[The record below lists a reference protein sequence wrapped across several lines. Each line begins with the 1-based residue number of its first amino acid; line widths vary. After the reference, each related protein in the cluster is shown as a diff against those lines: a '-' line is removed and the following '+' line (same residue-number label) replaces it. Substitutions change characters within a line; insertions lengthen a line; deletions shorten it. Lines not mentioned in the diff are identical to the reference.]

1 MRPIGIPVLSSAA
14 NKPRQALVMK
24 LTAPQ
29 RGVLASFAT
38 IRTLRNLLV
47 GSVGLLFAMTASA
60 QTYTLADAILVDNG
74 PLQSNG
80 KVTGSF
86 TVTGGGAGPPVLTDV
101 SITTYVQQA
110 VTNFNIGEGGE
121 GFRFL
126 VSGDG
131 PDYTGD
137 PVFFLIGVEPS
148 EPGGG
153 ELELKPVISA
163 ATPGGGSANISFSL
177 NAVTLITTAGQA
189 ICPNADCSF
198 DAFPSFVTE
207 VDFESTPPP
216 TLVESVPEIT
226 NYRYSLDGGT
236 SFTGLEPPSA
246 TSPVTISGLTN
257 GTTYSIILQAVGK
270 IGNPVGAASD
280 PVEVTLEAASTA
292 PDAPTGLSAAPGDSQ
307 ASVTWTKPA
316 DGGSTITGYTV
327 TSAPDGKTCTT
338 SDADTLTCDVTGLTN
353 GTAYTFTV
361 TATNGVGTSAA
372 SAASSSV
379 TPVAPAPPA
388 PNVATPVP
396 TSPIWLLGMMAGLL
410 SLVAVRKLR
419 KT

>member
-1 MRPIGIPVLSSAA
+1 MIAMTRT
-14 NKPRQALVMK
+14 
-24 LTAPQ
+24 TAPQ

-101 SITTYVQQA
+101 SITTYDQQA

-163 ATPGGGSANISFSL
+163 ATPGDGSANISFSL

-338 SDADTLTCDVTGLTN
+338 SNADTLTCDVTGLTN
-353 GTAYTFTV
+353 GTAYTFSV

-379 TPVAPAPPA
+379 TPLEPVPPE
-388 PNVATPVP
+388 PTVATPVP
-396 TSPIWLLGMMAGLL
+396 TSPIWLLGIMAGLL
-410 SLVAVRKLR
+410 TLVAVRKLR

>member
-1 MRPIGIPVLSSAA
+1 MIAMTRT
-14 NKPRQALVMK
+14 
-24 LTAPQ
+24 TAPQ

-101 SITTYVQQA
+101 SITTYDQQA

-338 SDADTLTCDVTGLTN
+338 SNADTLTCDVTGLTN

-361 TATNGVGTSAA
+361 TATNFAGTSAA

-379 TPVAPAPPA
+379 TPAAPPV
-388 PNVATPVP
+388 PPVPTVATPVP
-396 TSPIWLLGMMAGLL
+396 TSPLWLLGVMAGLL

-419 KT
+419 KV

>member
-1 MRPIGIPVLSSAA
+1 MIAMTRT
-14 NKPRQALVMK
+14 
-24 LTAPQ
+24 TAPQ

-101 SITTYVQQA
+101 SITTYDQQA

-338 SDADTLTCDVTGLTN
+338 SNADTLTCDVTGLTN
-353 GTAYTFTV
+353 GTAYTFSV

-379 TPVAPAPPA
+379 TPAAPPV
-388 PNVATPVP
+388 PPVPTVATPVP
-396 TSPIWLLGMMAGLL
+396 TSPLWLLGVMAGLL

-419 KT
+419 KV

>member
-1 MRPIGIPVLSSAA
+1 MIAMTRT
-14 NKPRQALVMK
+14 
-24 LTAPQ
+24 TAPQ

-101 SITTYVQQA
+101 SITTYDQQA

-137 PVFFLIGVEPS
+137 PVFFLIGFEPS

-280 PVEVTLEAASTA
+280 PVEVTLAGIQPGAGATA
-292 PDAPTGLSAAPGDSQ
+292 VP
-307 ASVTWTKPA
+307 
-316 DGGSTITGYTV
+316 
-327 TSAPDGKTCTT
+327 
-338 SDADTLTCDVTGLTN
+338 
-353 GTAYTFTV
+353 
-361 TATNGVGTSAA
+361 VG
-372 SAASSSV
+372 
-379 TPVAPAPPA
+379 PL
-388 PNVATPVP
+388 
-396 TSPIWLLGMMAGLL
+396 WLLGVMAGLL

-419 KT
+419 KA

>member
-1 MRPIGIPVLSSAA
+1 MTRT
-14 NKPRQALVMK
+14 
-24 LTAPQ
+24 TAPQ

-86 TVTGGGAGPPVLTDV
+86 KVTGGGAGPPVLTDV
-101 SITTYVQQA
+101 SITTYDQQA

-163 ATPGGGSANISFSL
+163 ATPGDGSANISFSL

-379 TPVAPAPPA
+379 TPVAPVPPV
-388 PNVATPVP
+388 PTVATPVP
-396 TSPIWLLGMMAGLL
+396 TSPIWLLGIMAGLL
-410 SLVAVRKLR
+410 SLVAIRKLR
-419 KT
+419 KV

>member
-1 MRPIGIPVLSSAA
+1 VLYSAD
-14 NKPRQALVMK
+14 NKATDAFLMIAT
-24 LTAPQ
+24 TAPQ
-29 RGVLASFAT
+29 RSVFALSAV
-38 IRTLRNLLV
+38 IRTVANLLV
-47 GSVGLLFAMTASA
+47 GSAALLFVITASA

-101 SITTYVQQA
+101 SITTYDQQA

-338 SDADTLTCDVTGLTN
+338 SNADTLTCDVTGLTN

-379 TPVAPAPPA
+379 TPAAPVPPV
-388 PNVATPVP
+388 PTVATPVP
-396 TSPIWLLGMMAGLL
+396 TSPLWLLGIMAGLL
-410 SLVAVRKLR
+410 SLVGMSKLR

>member
-1 MRPIGIPVLSSAA
+1 M
-14 NKPRQALVMK
+14 
-24 LTAPQ
+24 
-29 RGVLASFAT
+29 
-38 IRTLRNLLV
+38 V

-86 TVTGGGAGPPVLTDV
+86 KVTGGGAGPPVLTDV
-101 SITTYVQQA
+101 SITTYDQQA

-280 PVEVTLEAASTA
+280 PVEVTLAGIQPAAGATA
-292 PDAPTGLSAAPGDSQ
+292 VP
-307 ASVTWTKPA
+307 
-316 DGGSTITGYTV
+316 
-327 TSAPDGKTCTT
+327 
-338 SDADTLTCDVTGLTN
+338 
-353 GTAYTFTV
+353 
-361 TATNGVGTSAA
+361 VG
-372 SAASSSV
+372 
-379 TPVAPAPPA
+379 PL
-388 PNVATPVP
+388 
-396 TSPIWLLGMMAGLL
+396 WLLGVMAGLL

-419 KT
+419 KV

>member
-1 MRPIGIPVLSSAA
+1 MTRT
-14 NKPRQALVMK
+14 
-24 LTAPQ
+24 TAPQ

-86 TVTGGGAGPPVLTDV
+86 KVTGGGAGPPVLTDV
-101 SITTYVQQA
+101 SITTYDQQA

-137 PVFFLIGVEPS
+137 PVFFLIGFEPS

-163 ATPGGGSANISFSL
+163 ATPGDGSANISFSL

-280 PVEVTLEAASTA
+280 PVEVTLAGIQPAAGATA
-292 PDAPTGLSAAPGDSQ
+292 VP
-307 ASVTWTKPA
+307 
-316 DGGSTITGYTV
+316 
-327 TSAPDGKTCTT
+327 
-338 SDADTLTCDVTGLTN
+338 
-353 GTAYTFTV
+353 
-361 TATNGVGTSAA
+361 VG
-372 SAASSSV
+372 
-379 TPVAPAPPA
+379 PL
-388 PNVATPVP
+388 
-396 TSPIWLLGMMAGLL
+396 WLLGVMAGLL

-419 KT
+419 KA

>member
-1 MRPIGIPVLSSAA
+1 MIAMTRT
-14 NKPRQALVMK
+14 
-24 LTAPQ
+24 TAPQ

-101 SITTYVQQA
+101 SITTYDQQA

-338 SDADTLTCDVTGLTN
+338 SNADTLTCDVTGLTN
-353 GTAYTFTV
+353 GTAYTFSV

-379 TPVAPAPPA
+379 TPLEPVPPE
-388 PNVATPVP
+388 PTVATPVP
-396 TSPIWLLGMMAGLL
+396 TSPLWLLGIMAGLL

-419 KT
+419 KV